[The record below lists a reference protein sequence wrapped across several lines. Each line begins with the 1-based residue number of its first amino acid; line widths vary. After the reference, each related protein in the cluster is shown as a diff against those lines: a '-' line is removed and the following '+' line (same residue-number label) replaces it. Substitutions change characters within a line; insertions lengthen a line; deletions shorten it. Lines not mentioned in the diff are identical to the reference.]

1 VICGAALQGNN
12 QKNLKSRPKY
22 LFDFKFSPCF
32 FFCLGSIV
40 VFLGVLGLVT
50 RPLLIRVA
58 FKNHLRRHAT
68 MDEVSLMQFEK
79 NWDTAQKLKAAN

>member
-1 VICGAALQGNN
+1 
-12 QKNLKSRPKY
+12 
-22 LFDFKFSPCF
+22 LFDFKFSSCF

-58 FKNHLRRHAT
+58 FKNHLRLHAT
-68 MDEVSLMQFEK
+68 MGDVSTMWFEK